1 MSGAPVLTIGAAFWD
16 VIGRAASPV
25 AAGDDLPGTVLRQPG
40 GVAVNIARALA
51 RQGLRTAVL
60 SAVGRDTQ
68 GDALAAALT
77 AEGIEAGFLYR
88 DAGVP
93 TDAYV
98 AIEDAGGLVA
108 AVADSRGLDAA
119 GARILEPLRDGRLAS
134 AGRPFAGAAV
144 IDGNLAPDLL
154 LRLMQEPGLGGT
166 DLRLVPASPAKAA
179 RLRPLLGRTPACLCL
194 NRREAEAICG
204 TGFAGAAGAVSAL
217 LSRGVRR
224 VIVTDGPNAAAEA
237 STGERPV
244 EAMPPRVADPRR
256 VTGAGDTALAAHL
269 AAELSGAGRQAALT
283 AAVTAA
289 AALVAGGSA

>member
-1 MSGAPVLTIGAAFWD
+1 MMPVPVLSIGAAFWD
-16 VIGRAASPV
+16 VIGRATVPV
-25 AAGDDLPGTVLRQPG
+25 SAGDDLPGTVLRQPG

-51 RQGLRTAVL
+51 RQGLRPALL
-60 SAVGRDTQ
+60 SAVGRDPQ
-68 GDALAAALT
+68 GEALIAALE
-77 AEGIEAGFLYR
+77 AEGIGTGCLYR

-98 AIEDAGGLVA
+98 VIEDANGLVA

-119 GARILEPLRDGRLAS
+119 GAAILEPLRDGSLAS

-144 IDGNLAPDLL
+144 IDGNLSPNLL
-154 LRLMQEPGLGGT
+154 MRLMQEPGLSGA
-166 DLRLVPASPAKAA
+166 DLRVVPASPAKAE
-179 RLRPLLGRTPACLCL
+179 RLRPLLGRTSACLCL

-204 TGFAGAAGAVSAL
+204 TAFADAAAAVSAL

-224 VIVTDGPNAAAEA
+224 AIVTDGARAAAEA

-244 EAMPPRVADPRR
+244 VAVPPQVAAPKC

-269 AAELSGAGRQAALT
+269 AAELSGAGRPAALT

-289 AALVAGGSA
+289 AAHVAKGPQ

>member
-1 MSGAPVLTIGAAFWD
+1 MTTRVLAIGAAFWD
-16 VIGRAASPV
+16 VIGRAARPV
-25 AAGDDLPGTVLRQPG
+25 TPGDDLPGTILRKPG

-51 RQGLRTAVL
+51 RQGLRPTLL
-60 SAVGRDTQ
+60 SAVGRDAQ
-68 GDALAAALT
+68 GEALIAALEG
-77 AEGIEAGFLYR
+77 EGIGTGCLYR

-98 AIEDAGGLVA
+98 VIEDAGGLVA

-119 GARILEPLRDGRLAS
+119 GAAILQPLRDGRLAS

-154 LRLMQEPGLGGT
+154 LRLMQEPGLAAA
-166 DLRLVPASPAKAA
+166 DLRVVPASPAKAE

-204 TGFAGAAGAVSAL
+204 TGFADAASAVSAL

-224 VIVTDGPNAAAEA
+224 AIVTDGARAAAEA

-244 EAMPPRVADPRR
+244 EAVPPHVPQPKG

-269 AAELSGAGRQAALT
+269 AAELSGAGREAALT

-289 AALVAGGSA
+289 AALVGRGPQ

>member
-1 MSGAPVLTIGAAFWD
+1 MMTAPVLSIGAAFWD
-16 VIGRAASPV
+16 VIGRAAVPV
-25 AAGDDLPGTVLRQPG
+25 SHGDDLPGTILRQPG

-51 RQGLRTAVL
+51 RQGLRAKLL
-60 SAVGRDTQ
+60 SAVGRDQQ
-68 GDALAAALT
+68 GEALVAALEG
-77 AEGIEAGFLYR
+77 EGIDASCLHR

-98 AIEDAGGLVA
+98 VIEDANGLVA

-119 GARILEPLRDGRLAS
+119 GSAILQPLRDGRLAS
-134 AGRPFAGAAV
+134 AGRPFAGAAI

-154 LRLMQEPGLGGT
+154 LRVTQEPGLSAA
-166 DLRLVPASPAKAA
+166 DLRIVPASPAKAE
-179 RLRPLLGRTPACLCL
+179 RLRPLLGRTSACLCL

-204 TGFAGAAGAVSAL
+204 AGFPDAAAAVSAL

-224 VIVTDGPNAAAEA
+224 AIVTDGPRPAAEA

-244 EAMPPRVADPRR
+244 QAVPPHVAAPRG

-269 AAELSGAGRQAALT
+269 AAELSGADRQAALT

-289 AALVAGGSA
+289 AALVARGPL